1 MNLHH
6 LVRRWR
12 QRQKITLTDLTA
24 VPLHFLTHSPVERYR
39 VAQYGDEREALQA
52 FLGQIRPDDVVFDI
66 GASVGL
72 YAIAAATKLPQGR
85 LVAFEPDPETRA
97 ALQKNVALNQLT
109 NVQFVPWAVSDR
121 AGSVTLYSDGVAGRA
136 PTLAQQTRRHAP
148 QGKITVP
155 TQTLDEAI
163 ARSELPLPTVLKI
176 DIEGAELLCLRGC
189 QRLLAGEFGPRPRV
203 IMLELHPLFLPDFG
217 GTAVETRTLL
227 ETIGYAPIWQQ
238 LRDDQEHLC
247 YTVIGNQ

>member
-1 MNLHH
+1 MNLFQ
-6 LVRRWR
+6 LFRRWR

-52 FLGQIRPDDVVFDI
+52 FLAQIQPDDIVFDI

-72 YAIAAATKLPQGR
+72 YAIAAATKLPHGH
-85 LVAFEPDPETRA
+85 LIAFEPDPETRV
-97 ALQKNVALNQLT
+97 ALQKNVALNKLT
-109 NVQFVPWAVSDR
+109 NVQFVPWAVSNR

-148 QGKITVP
+148 QGKVVVP

-176 DIEGAELLCLRGC
+176 DIEGAEMLCLRGC

-203 IMLELHPLFLPDFG
+203 IMLEIHPLFLPDFG
-217 GTAVETRTLL
+217 GTAVATRALL
-227 ETIGYAPIWQQ
+227 ETIGYTPVWQQ
-238 LRDDQEHLC
+238 QRDDQEHVC
-247 YTVIGNQ
+247 YQ